1 MVVSEI
7 KKKLRI
13 IYSVAFLLI
22 FATEIFI
29 ALYVRDDFIRPYV
42 GDMLVTVLICCFVR
56 VLIPEKFRV
65 APLLVFLFSL
75 LVEIGQYF
83 DFVKLLGLDNNA
95 FISTLFGRT
104 FSVTDIIC
112 YGIGCAVFAVL
123 DYIIKKKYRG
133 AL

>member
-56 VLIPEKFRV
+56 VLIPEKFGV
-65 APLLVFLFSL
+65 APLLVFIFSS

-83 DFVKLLGLDNNA
+83 DFVKLLGLDNNV
-95 FISTLFGRT
+95 FISTLLGRT
-104 FSVTDIIC
+104 FSFADITC

>member
-13 IYSVAFLLI
+13 IYGVAFLLI

-83 DFVKLLGLDNNA
+83 DFVKLLGLDNNV
-95 FISTLFGRT
+95 FISTLLGRT
-104 FSVTDIIC
+104 FSFADIIC
-112 YGIGCAVFAVL
+112 YGIGCVIFAVL

>member
-13 IYSVAFLLI
+13 IYGVAFLLI

-83 DFVKLLGLDNNA
+83 DFVKLLGLNNNA

-104 FSVTDIIC
+104 FSVADIIF
-112 YGIGCAVFAVL
+112 YGIGCVIFAVL

>member
-13 IYSVAFLLI
+13 IYGVAFLLI

-56 VLIPEKFRV
+56 VLITEKFRV

-83 DFVKLLGLDNNA
+83 DFVKLLGLDNNV
-95 FISTLFGRT
+95 FISTLLGRT
-104 FSVTDIIC
+104 FSFADIIC